1 MKESASLMSGDP
13 SGASL
18 SGQLILIIVLTMLN
32 AFFAAGEM
40 AIVSL
45 SKTSVEGKVKDGNKK
60 AGKILKLI
68 NEPNKFLSTIQV
80 AITLAGFL
88 SSASAATTLSASL
101 ESLIGN
107 FPGSREVSI
116 VIITVILSFITL
128 VLGEL
133 YPKRIALQRPYETAS
148 FTQPM
153 ISLFGKILSPFVW
166 LLDMTINF
174 LMKITPIDFSK
185 KDDPITRNDMIAT
198 LRKSRNN
205 GTINSDEY
213 QMLQGIIRFGDKT
226 AREIMVPRTDTFM
239 LDINDSV
246 DENIDA
252 ILNQAYSRIPVYGA
266 DKDNV
271 IGIIHIKDLLK
282 RSREV
287 GFDNIS
293 LKAIMKEPL
302 FVPEATNIDTLLLK
316 MRSTQTQIA
325 MVVDE
330 YGGIV
335 GLATIEDILEEIVGE
350 IDDEYDPVTKN
361 FQRLGANKFS
371 VIGRM
376 TIEDFDE
383 LFDQEIQVEDVDT
396 IAGYLI
402 MNIGEI
408 PDAKHP
414 QSFKLTDGTLITSG
428 ELNGSRIENVIVTVP
443 DSKLKVVTT
452 NMYKEK
458 Y

>member
-1 MKESASLMSGDP
+1 MSGDS

-18 SGQLILIIVLTMLN
+18 SGQLILIIVLTILN

-40 AIVSL
+40 AIVSVN
-45 SKTSVEGKVKDGNKK
+45 KTSVEEK
-60 AGKILKLI
+60 AKNGSRGAKKILQMI

-88 SSASAATTLSASL
+88 SSASAATTLSVGM
-101 ESLIGN
+101 EKLIGD

-116 VIITVILSFITL
+116 VIITVILSFVTL

-133 YPKRIALQRPYETAS
+133 YPKRIALQRPYQVAS

-153 ISLFGKILSPFVW
+153 ISLFGWFLKPFVW
-166 LLDMTINF
+166 LLDSTINM

-185 KDDPITRNDMIAT
+185 DNEPITRNEMIAT
-198 LRKSRNN
+198 LKQSRNN
-205 GTINSDEY
+205 GTINPDEY

-239 LDINDSV
+239 LDINDPV

-252 ILNQAYSRIPVYGA
+252 ILGQPYSRIPVYGG

-287 GFDNIS
+287 GFENIS

-302 FVPEATNIDTLLLK
+302 FVPEATNIDSLLLK

-371 VIGRM
+371 VVGLM

-383 LFDQEIQVEDVDT
+383 LFEEDIHVEDVDT

-408 PDAKHP
+408 PDPKHP
-414 QSFKLTDGTLITSG
+414 KSYTLKDGTVITSG

-443 DSKLKVVTT
+443 ESKLKNVTT
-452 NMYKEK
+452 NMYKDK
-458 Y
+458 YK

>member
-1 MKESASLMSGDP
+1 MSGDS

-18 SGQLILIIVLTMLN
+18 SGQLILIIVLTILN

-45 SKTSVEGKVKDGNKK
+45 NKTSVEEKAKKDNRK
-60 AGKILKLI
+60 AKKILKLI

-88 SSASAATTLSASL
+88 SSASAATTLSGSL
-101 ESLIGN
+101 DSVMGN
-107 FPGSREVSI
+107 FPGSREVSV

-133 YPKRIALQRPYETAS
+133 YPKRIALQRPYEVAS

-153 ISLFGKILSPFVW
+153 IGLFGWILTPFVW
-166 LLDMTINF
+166 LLNVTINF

-185 KDDPITRNDMIAT
+185 KDEPITRNEMIAT

-205 GTINSDEY
+205 GTINPDEY

-226 AREIMVPRTDTFM
+226 AREIMVPRTDAFM
-239 LDINDSV
+239 IDINDSV
-246 DENIDA
+246 DDNIDA
-252 ILNQAYSRIPVYGA
+252 ILGQPYSRIPVYGA
-266 DKDNV
+266 DKDNI

-282 RSREV
+282 KSREI

-293 LKAIMKEPL
+293 LKSIMKEPL
-302 FVPEATNIDTLLLK
+302 FVPEATNIDGLLLK
-316 MRSTQTQIA
+316 MRSTQTQIS

-383 LFDQEIQVEDVDT
+383 LFEEEIQVEDVDT

-414 QSFKLTDGTLITSG
+414 QSFSLEDGTVITSG

-443 DSKLKVVTT
+443 DGKLKNVTT
-452 NMYKEK
+452 NMFKKK

>member
-1 MKESASLMSGDP
+1 MSGDS

-18 SGQLILIIVLTMLN
+18 SGQLILIIVLTILN

-40 AIVSL
+40 AIVSVN
-45 SKTSVEGKVKDGNKK
+45 KTSVEEKAKKSKK
-60 AGKILKLI
+60 AKKILQLI

-88 SSASAATTLSASL
+88 SSASAAMTLSASL
-101 ESLIGN
+101 ESVIGN
-107 FPGSREVSI
+107 FHGSREVS
-116 VIITVILSFITL
+116 VIIITIVLSFITL

-133 YPKRIALQRPYETAS
+133 YPKRIALQRPYEVAS
-148 FTQPM
+148 FTQPL
-153 ISLFGKILSPFVW
+153 IGLFSKILSPFVW
-166 LLDMTINF
+166 LLNATINL
-174 LMKITPIDFSK
+174 LMKITPIDFDK
-185 KDDPITRNDMIAT
+185 KDQPVTRNEMIAT
-198 LRKSRNN
+198 LKKSRNN

-226 AREIMVPRTDTFM
+226 AREIMVPRTDAFM
-239 LDINDSV
+239 IDINDSV

-252 ILNQAYSRIPVYGA
+252 ILGQPYSRIPVYGA
-266 DKDNV
+266 DKDNI

-282 RSREV
+282 KSREV

-293 LKAIMKEPL
+293 LKSIMKEPL
-302 FVPEATNIDTLLLK
+302 FVQEGTNIDGLLLK
-316 MRSTQTQIA
+316 MRSTQTQIS

-335 GLATIEDILEEIVGE
+335 GLTTIEDILEEIVGE
-350 IDDEYDPVTKN
+350 IDDEYDPITKN

-371 VIGRM
+371 IIGRM

-383 LFDQEIQVEDVDT
+383 LFEEEIQVDDVDT

-402 MNIGEI
+402 MNLGEI

-414 QSFKLTDGTLITSG
+414 KSFKLEDGIIITSG

-443 DSKLKVVTT
+443 DAKLKNVTT
-452 NMYKEK
+452 NMYKKE

>member
-1 MKESASLMSGDP
+1 MSGDS

-18 SGQLILIIVLTMLN
+18 SGQLILIIVLTILN

-40 AIVSL
+40 AIVSVN
-45 SKTSVEGKVKDGNKK
+45 KASVEEKSKEGNRK
-60 AGKILKLI
+60 AKRIFQLVS
-68 NEPNKFLSTIQV
+68 EPNTFLSTIQV
-80 AITLAGFL
+80 VITLAGFI
-88 SSASAATTLSASL
+88 SSASAATTFTSRMQSL
-101 ESLIGN
+101 LGD
-107 FPGSREVSI
+107 FPGSRELSI
-116 VIITVILSFITL
+116 VIITVILSFIIL
-128 VLGEL
+128 ILGEM
-133 YPKRIALQRPYETAS
+133 YPKRIALQRPYQTLS
-148 FTQPM
+148 FTEPLISFFNM
-153 ISLFGKILSPFVW
+153 ILKPFNW
-166 LLDMTINF
+166 LLNATNNV
-174 LMKITPIDFSK
+174 LLKITPIDFSK
-185 KDDPITRNDMIAT
+185 KQEPISRDEMVAT
-198 LRKSRNN
+198 LRSSRNS
-205 GTINSDEY
+205 GTINPDEY

-239 LDINDSV
+239 IDINDSV

-252 ILNQAYSRIPVYGA
+252 ILSQPYSRIPVYGA

-287 GFDNIS
+287 GFDKIS

-302 FVPEATNIDTLLLK
+302 FVPEATNIDSLLVK

-350 IDDEYDPVTKN
+350 IDDEYDPITKN

-371 VIGRM
+371 VVGLM

-383 LFDQEIQVEDVDT
+383 LFDEEIHVDDVDT

-414 QSFKLTDGTLITSG
+414 KSFTLDDGLIITSG

-443 DSKLKVVTT
+443 DNKIKNVTT

>member
-1 MKESASLMSGDP
+1 MSGDS

-18 SGQLILIIVLTMLN
+18 SGQLILIIVLTILN

-40 AIVSL
+40 AIVSVN
-45 SKTSVEGKVKDGNKK
+45 KTSVEEK
-60 AGKILKLI
+60 AKNSRGAKKILQMI

-88 SSASAATTLSASL
+88 SSASAATTLSVWM
-101 ESLIGN
+101 EGLIGD

-133 YPKRIALQRPYETAS
+133 YPKRIALQRPYEVAS
-148 FTQPM
+148 FTQPI
-153 ISLFGKILSPFVW
+153 ISLFGWILKPFVW
-166 LLDMTINF
+166 LLDSTINF

-185 KDDPITRNDMIAT
+185 KDEPITRNEMIAT
-198 LRKSRNN
+198 LKKSRNT

-239 LDINDSV
+239 VDINDSV

-252 ILNQAYSRIPVYGA
+252 ILNQPYSRIPVYGG

-282 RSREV
+282 RSREI
-287 GFDNIS
+287 GFDNIN
-293 LKAIMKEPL
+293 LKSIMKDPL
-302 FVPEATNIDTLLLK
+302 FVPEATNIDSLLLK

-371 VIGRM
+371 VVGLM

-383 LFDQEIQVEDVDT
+383 LFEEDIHVEDVDT

-402 MNIGEI
+402 MNLGEI

-414 QSFKLTDGTLITSG
+414 QSFELSDGTIITSG

-443 DSKLKVVTT
+443 DAKLKNVTT

>member
-1 MKESASLMSGDP
+1 MSGDS

-18 SGQLILIIVLTMLN
+18 SGQLILIIVLTILN

-40 AIVSL
+40 AIVSVN
-45 SKTSVEGKVKDGNKK
+45 KTSVEEK
-60 AGKILKLI
+60 AKNSRGAKKILQMI

-88 SSASAATTLSASL
+88 SSASAATTLSVWM
-101 ESLIGN
+101 EGLIGD

-133 YPKRIALQRPYETAS
+133 YPKRIALQRPYEVAS
-148 FTQPM
+148 FTQPI
-153 ISLFGKILSPFVW
+153 ISLFGWILKPFVW
-166 LLDMTINF
+166 LLDSTINF

-185 KDDPITRNDMIAT
+185 KDEPITRNEMIAT
-198 LRKSRNN
+198 LKKSRNT

-252 ILNQAYSRIPVYGA
+252 ILNQPYSRIPVYGG

-287 GFDNIS
+287 GFDNIN
-293 LKAIMKEPL
+293 LKSIMKDPL
-302 FVPEATNIDTLLLK
+302 FVPEATNIDSLLLK

-371 VIGRM
+371 VVGLM

-383 LFDQEIQVEDVDT
+383 LFEEDIHVEDVDT

-402 MNIGEI
+402 MNLGEI

-414 QSFKLTDGTLITSG
+414 QSFELSDGTIITSG

-443 DSKLKVVTT
+443 DAKLKNVTT

>member
-1 MKESASLMSGDP
+1 MSGDS

-18 SGQLILIIVLTMLN
+18 SGQLILIVILTLLN

-40 AIVSL
+40 AIVSVN
-45 SKTSVEGKVKDGNKK
+45 KTSVETK
-60 AGKILKLI
+60 AKGDDRRAKKILQLI
-68 NEPNKFLSTIQV
+68 NDPNKFLSTIQV

-88 SSASAATTLSASL
+88 SSASAATTLSTRL
-101 ESLIGN
+101 ESVLGQ
-107 FPGSREVSI
+107 FPGSREISI
-116 VIITVILSFITL
+116 VVITVILSFITL

-133 YPKRIALQRPYETAS
+133 YPKRIALQRPYEVAK

-153 ISLFGKILSPFVW
+153 IGLFGKILSPFIW
-166 LLDMTINF
+166 LLDATINL
-174 LMKITPIDFSK
+174 LMKITPIDFNK
-185 KDDPITRNDMIAT
+185 KDEPITRNEMIAT
-198 LRKSRNN
+198 LRQSRNN

-226 AREIMVPRTDTFM
+226 AREIMVPRTDDFM
-239 LDINDSV
+239 IDINNPV
-246 DENIDA
+246 DENIDD
-252 ILNQAYSRIPVYGA
+252 ILNQPYSRIPVYGS
-266 DKDNV
+266 DKDNI

-282 RSREV
+282 KSREV
-287 GFDNIS
+287 GFNNINFKS
-293 LKAIMKEPL
+293 IMKEPL
-302 FVPEATNIDTLLLK
+302 FVQEGTNIDTLLLR

-330 YGGIV
+330 YGGII

-361 FQRLGANKFS
+361 FQRLGPNKFS
-371 VIGRM
+371 VVGKM

-383 LFDQEIQVEDVDT
+383 LFEEEIKVEDVDT

-402 MNIGEI
+402 MGIGEI

-414 QSFKLTDGTLITSG
+414 KSITLKDGVIITSG

-443 DSKLKVVTT
+443 DVKLKNVTT
-452 NMYKEK
+452 NMFKGK